1 MASGRGVRRKRP
13 RRRQG
18 HPAHQVLEDVLFRQ
32 RRIRARK
39 GRGSYRRERIEK
51 EESDE

>member
-1 MASGRGVRRKRP
+1 MARVRRPRP

-18 HPAHQVLEDVLFRQ
+18 HPAHRVLEGALFRQ
-32 RRIRARK
+32 RKVQPRK
-39 GRGSYRRERIEK
+39 GRGAYRRERVEK